1 MNRVTKRIEMIF
13 AQAVALQQSGR
24 LRSTIYCQGSNV
36 YILNQDRTVLIRFP
50 LRDRETSCF
59 QGPVSFNAN
68 DYDSDQFVEKDGRV
82 VFRQKHG
89 EYRRDK
95 SCQAPD
101 LSGKDVLRMFQEQT
115 KQAGRDNPV
124 SLNKDFLKCLDED
137 LSHVE
142 FHGVKGQ
149 FICRQRNIYSGTTIM
164 ITKEPS
170 KKKVLFASKPV
181 QDFPVMGLRTNDL
194 IALFSFADSIQFCFS
209 GKWIVL
215 FKNKDV
221 RMPFT
226 GILSRCVYDQIG
238 VDHGR

>member
-1 MNRVTKRIEMIF
+1 MNTVTKRIEMIF

-50 LRDRETSCF
+50 LRDRELSCF

-68 DYDSDQFVEKDGRV
+68 DYDSDSFTEEKGRV

-101 LSGKDVLRMFQEQT
+101 LSGKDVLRIFQEQM
-115 KQAGRDNPV
+115 KQVSRDNGV
-124 SLNKDFLKCLDED
+124 SLNKDFLRCLDED

-142 FHGVKGQ
+142 FQGVKGQ
-149 FICRQRNIYSGTTIM
+149 LVCRQRNIYSGTI
-164 ITKEPS
+164 ITVTKDAPKS
-170 KKKVLFASKPV
+170 KVLFASKPV
-181 QDFPVMGLRTNDL
+181 KDFPVIGLRTNDL
-194 IALFSFADSIQFCFS
+194 LALFSFADSIQFCFS
-209 GKWIVL
+209 GKRIVL
-215 FKNKDV
+215 FENKDV

-226 GILSRCVYDQIG
+226 GVISRCVYDEIG